1 MNKYKLLV
9 AVAVAGLF
17 GLSARASIPGYE
29 SVNIKCIILMQ
40 TNDTYP
46 KATTTKFNV
55 TKMKVT
61 NKDILNLIAAGI
73 CHKCLQYWLHKF
85 PQCSLSAQN
94 WQLIIFLMGN
104 FTCLIR
110 PET

>member
-17 GLSARASIPGYE
+17 GLSARASISGFD
-29 SVNIKCIILMQ
+29 SVNIKCTILMQ

-46 KATTTKFNV
+46 NANTTKFNV

-61 NKDILNLIAAGI
+61 NKDILNLIA
-73 CHKCLQYWLHKF
+73 
-85 PQCSLSAQN
+85 
-94 WQLIIFLMGN
+94 
-104 FTCLIR
+104 
-110 PET
+110 PEFATNAFSIGYTTITQDLRKSWNVLFSPATRQG